1 MEKKKHV
8 LCEKVMASNEQE
20 ALSMIECAKKNHVV
34 LLEAMRPDFDPAFDM
49 IKNALPRIG
58 KIRRA
63 SFEFCQYSSRYDRFK
78 DGIIEN
84 ALILHS
90 ETPLYQTS
98 EFIVFIPL
106 SAFSVHLKTF
116 ILCLPHW
123 KTILNAAALF

>member
-1 MEKKKHV
+1 
-8 LCEKVMASNEQE
+8 
-20 ALSMIECAKKNHVV
+20 
-34 LLEAMRPDFDPAFDM
+34 MRPDFDPAFDM

-84 ALILHS
+84 AFNPALGNAAVSDIGVYCIHS
-90 ETPLYQTS
+90 
-98 EFIVFIPL
+98 L